1 MSKSRARRSTAR
13 RGTSRRGG
21 RREPQRSA
29 PANRYYLHTQP
40 GFAGIAWME
49 AAARLSGARHVGT
62 REVPR
67 QNELLLLDYD
77 DDPADL
83 LSLRTAE
90 DAFYLLERVPKLPWG
105 YEGQDALYNALL
117 QTRSLEPAL
126 RALERFRGQRP
137 RGTVRFRV
145 VARLSGRRQPYRRVD
160 LGRSVAKA
168 LEHGT
173 RKRWRAV
180 ESGEDVEV
188 WANVIGMDFICG
200 LRLSDETMRHREYKE
215 VHLPASLR
223 PSVAAALVWLTEPAP
238 DDVLLDPLC
247 GAGTILI
254 ERGLVSRHRL
264 LLGGEMDEAALAA
277 AATNIGPRHKPRQL
291 FHWDARRLPLA
302 EGSVNKVATNLPFG
316 VKIGDPRQLP
326 GLYGDV
332 LAEIDRVLVA
342 KGRAVVLTGEPEL
355 VKDALRDMPRLR
367 VERGY
372 PVTILGRR
380 AMVYLLSRPES

>member
-1 MSKSRARRSTAR
+1 VSKSRARRSTTGRSASR
-13 RGTSRRGG
+13 RRGG
-21 RREPQRSA
+21 RREPQRPA
-29 PANRYYLHTQP
+29 PANHYYLHTQP
-40 GFAGIAWME
+40 GFAGIAWTE
-49 AAARLSGARHVGT
+49 AAARLPGARHVGT

-77 DDPADL
+77 DDPAGL

-90 DAFYLLERVPKLPWG
+90 DAFFLLERVPKLPWG

-126 RALERFRGQRP
+126 RALERVRGQRP

-145 VARLSGRRQPYRRVD
+145 VARLSGQRQPYRRVD

-180 ESGEDVEV
+180 ESGGDGVASNAIADVEV

-223 PSVAAALVWLTEPAP
+223 PSVAAAMVWLTEPAP
-238 DDVLLDPLC
+238 ADVLLDPLC
-247 GAGTILI
+247 GVGTILI

-291 FHWDARRLPLA
+291 FHWDARRLPLT

-316 VKIGDPRQLP
+316 VKIGNPRELP
-326 GLYGDV
+326 
-332 LAEIDRVLVA
+332 AF
-342 KGRAVVLTGEPEL
+342 
-355 VKDALRDMPRLR
+355 
-367 VERGY
+367 
-372 PVTILGRR
+372 
-380 AMVYLLSRPES
+380 